1 MSIRQNIGY
10 LVFSIGHMGK
20 SLGQSPNS
28 DAHIKVCLYSSE
40 CLKTILNLGLEFIE
54 TWTICSMYLEFAWHS
69 ITVYVWSMIYIYRER
84 ESERE

>member
-54 TWTICSMYLEFAWHS
+54 T
-69 ITVYVWSMIYIYRER
+69 
-84 ESERE
+84 